1 MLTHV
6 RLIIIIPLISQAIG
20 FHSIPHKMFHQER
33 LNGFQKASQC
43 RLLYIAS
50 KLHLRLVCAQLNS
63 LIHPISSRTC
73 NPDITLKLGS
83 FAEALSEFLTEKYL
97 LSFSSVLER
106 SGKYLI
112 ILMVFNSAGLSLRPG
127 RRKKAI
133 CLKSNSYLTTS
144 LEHGNLPRW
153 GCNLF
158 NSRPLFKDLATFLSP
173 ITTTSYYITSQKTHS
188 HQSKTEK
195 LMASTK
201 ARNRISRFGQIK
213 LYHNS

>member
-1 MLTHV
+1 M
-6 RLIIIIPLISQAIG
+6 SQTIG

-43 RLLYIAS
+43 RLLYIAT
-50 KLHLRLVCAQLNS
+50 KLQLRLVRAQLNS
-63 LIHPISSRTC
+63 LIYPISSRTC
-73 NPDITLKLGS
+73 NPNITLKLGS

-97 LSFSSVLER
+97 LPFSSVLER

-112 ILMVFNSAGLSLRPG
+112 ILMAVFHTARLSLRPG

-133 CLKSNSYLTTS
+133 CLKFNSYLATS

-153 GCNLF
+153 GYNLF
-158 NSRPLFKDLATFLSP
+158 NPRPLFKDLATALSL
-173 ITTTSYYITSQKTHS
+173 ITTTSHYITSQKTHS

-201 ARNRISRFGQIK
+201 ARNRISRLGQIK

>member
-20 FHSIPHKMFHQER
+20 FHSIPHKMFNQER

-50 KLHLRLVCAQLNS
+50 KLQLRLVCAQLNS
-63 LIHPISSRTC
+63 PIHPISSRTC

-112 ILMVFNSAGLSLRPG
+112 ILMAVFDSARLSLRPG

-144 LEHGNLPRW
+144 LEHGNLPR
-153 GCNLF
+153 
-158 NSRPLFKDLATFLSP
+158 
-173 ITTTSYYITSQKTHS
+173 
-188 HQSKTEK
+188 
-195 LMASTK
+195 
-201 ARNRISRFGQIK
+201 
-213 LYHNS
+213 